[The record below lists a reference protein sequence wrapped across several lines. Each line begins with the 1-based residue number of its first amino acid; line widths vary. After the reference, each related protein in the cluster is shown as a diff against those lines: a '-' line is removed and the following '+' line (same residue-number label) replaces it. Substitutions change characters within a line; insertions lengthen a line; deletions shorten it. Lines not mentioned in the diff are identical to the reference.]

1 VVLSYNSLLPH
12 YIRLNYHYVIYRN
25 KKALNGSPKL
35 VYIKKDQERL
45 DGKLRNRQ
53 NWLYIEESIETT
65 LELVGGKGIVA

>member
-1 VVLSYNSLLPH
+1 
-12 YIRLNYHYVIYRN
+12 VIYRN